1 MTEKRSGSRPPH
13 PADSAI
19 VKVLLKE
26 GIAPVLSL
34 PCNMLAGLLREI
46 DQHPVQHIKVC
57 REEEGVGIAAG
68 AALAGKK
75 SLLLMQNSGLGN
87 TINALMSLTRL
98 YQLPLFL
105 LMSHRG
111 GPGEKI
117 SAQIPMGEAAPR
129 MLDALGIRYVY
140 IHSAHD
146 FPILAGLLKKTYSKS
161 LISAAFLSRGLWDE
175 TK

>member
-1 MTEKRSGSRPPH
+1 MTGKRSGSRQPH
-13 PADSAI
+13 QADSAI
-19 VKVLLKE
+19 VRVLLKE

-46 DQHPVQHIKVC
+46 DRHPLQHIKVC

-75 SLLLMQNSGLGN
+75 PLLLMQNSGLGN
-87 TINALMSLTRL
+87 TLNALMSLTRL

-129 MLDALGIRYVY
+129 ILETLGIKY
-140 IHSAHD
+140 IYIRSAHD
-146 FPILAGLLKKTYSKS
+146 FTILARLVKQTYNNS
-161 LISAAFLSRGLWDE
+161 LISAAFLSRRLWDAA
-175 TK
+175 K

>member
-1 MTEKRSGSRPPH
+1 MTGKRSRSHQPH
-13 PADSAI
+13 PVDSAI
-19 VKVLLKE
+19 VKLLLQE

-34 PCNMLAGLLREI
+34 PCNMLGGLLREI
-46 DQHPVQHIKVC
+46 ERRPVPHIPVC

-68 AALAGKK
+68 AALAGRKP
-75 SLLLMQNSGLGN
+75 LLLMQNSGLGN
-87 TINALMSLTRL
+87 SINALMSLPRL

-129 MLDALGIRYVY
+129 LLETLDINYLYIR
-140 IHSAHD
+140 SSKD
-146 FPILAGLLKKTYSKS
+146 FPKFAALLKKTYKQS
-161 LISAAFLSRGLWDE
+161 LISAAFLSRSLWDE

>member
-1 MTEKRSGSRPPH
+1 MMGTRSRKLY

-19 VKVLLKE
+19 VRVLLKE
-26 GIAPVLSL
+26 GIEPVLSL

-46 DQHPVQHIKVC
+46 DHHPVQHINVC

-75 SLLLMQNSGLGN
+75 PLLLMQNSGLGN

-98 YQLPLFL
+98 YHLPIFL

-129 MLDALGIRYVY
+129 ILETLDIRYMY
-140 IHSAHD
+140 INSSRD
-146 FPILAGLLKKTYSKS
+146 FPGLARLLNQTYKKS
-161 LISAAFLSRGLWDE
+161 LISAAFLTRRLWDE